1 MAEPSGATL
10 GRVPVLAI
18 GVSHHQASAD
28 QLIRFTACGQQ
39 VLDELRVLPGV
50 HGVIELATCNRY
62 ELYID
67 TDQFHSTKRQA
78 NRLLIEAG
86 AGELIELIDP
96 LAARNAVEHLLRVAS
111 GLESMVVGE
120 PEIVG
125 QVRQALTAS
134 PGRISPA
141 LRRLFQLALSTS
153 KQIAASTTLGSVG
166 RNLATVALDLAE
178 ARHGSLVDTEVLL
191 LGTGSYA
198 GAVTAELAQR
208 GAQVLVHSGSGR
220 AQAFARSHEVTAITA
235 PQLPAVIGAVS
246 AVISC
251 SGLGGHTLTVEQ
263 LVAVSAGRSCQLTII
278 DLALGRDID
287 PLLADVPGV
296 DLIDL
301 DEIGRHAPAQHTE
314 TLAAANRVV
323 QAAVEGYLEAERER
337 LADPAVRAMRDHVNA
352 IIDNEIES
360 VAARATPEVSAAVAR
375 SLRRVAGVLLH
386 TPSLRAAEL
395 ARGGDPDEVNRAI
408 ETVFGVKVDA

>member
-1 MAEPSGATL
+1 MGATL

-28 QLIRFTACGQQ
+28 QLIRFAACGKQA
-39 VLDELRVLPGV
+39 LDELRALPGV
-50 HGVIELATCNRY
+50 HGAIELATCNRY

-78 NRLLIEAG
+78 SRLLNEAG
-86 AGELIELIDP
+86 AGELLELVDP

-125 QVRQALTAS
+125 QVRQALNAS
-134 PGRISPA
+134 HNQISPA
-141 LRRLFQLALSTS
+141 LRRLFQLALSTA
-153 KQIAASTTLGSVG
+153 KQIAASTSLGSVG
-166 RNLATVALDLAE
+166 RNLATVALDLSEERQGPLAD
-178 ARHGSLVDTEVLL
+178 RTVLL

-198 GAVTAELAQR
+198 GAVTADLTKR
-208 GAQVLVHSGSGR
+208 GARILVYSGSGR
-220 AQAFARSHEVTAITA
+220 AQAFARSHEVTAITDR
-235 PQLPAVIGAVS
+235 QLPATIGAVA
-246 AVISC
+246 AVVSC
-251 SGLGGHTLTVEQ
+251 SGLGRRALTSEQ
-263 LVAVSAGRSCQLTII
+263 FVAMSAERSSQLTII
-278 DLALGRDID
+278 DLALGRDVD
-287 PLLADVPGV
+287 PLLADVPGI

-301 DEIGRHAPAQHTE
+301 DEIGRHAPAEHAE

-323 QAAVEGYLEAERER
+323 QAAVEEYLEAERGR
-337 LADPAVRAMRDHVNA
+337 LADPAVRAMREHVNA
-352 IIDNEIES
+352 IIDNEIKS

-395 ARGGDPDEVNRAI
+395 ARGGDPAEVNRAI